1 LISFDDMTPS
11 SSRRVLLVEDEISV
25 ASAISDLL
33 MVCGF
38 HVDVVHTGG
47 SAESATERFG
57 PDVVVL
63 DVHLPDIDGREV
75 FRRLRDRWPHL
86 PVVFSSGHVQE
97 LQEVAS
103 ETAERVTLLRK
114 PYEADALLGAIAF
127 VCA

>member
-1 LISFDDMTPS
+1 MSLTT
-11 SSRRVLLVEDEISV
+11 SRRVLLIEDEVSV

-33 MVCGF
+33 EVCGF

-47 SAESATERFG
+47 SAESATERFD

-75 FRRLRDRWPHL
+75 FRRLRERWPHL

-97 LQEVAS
+97 LKEVA
-103 ETAERVTLLRK
+103 TAAAERVTLLRK
-114 PYEADALLGAIAF
+114 PYEVDALLGAIAF
-127 VCA
+127 VCG